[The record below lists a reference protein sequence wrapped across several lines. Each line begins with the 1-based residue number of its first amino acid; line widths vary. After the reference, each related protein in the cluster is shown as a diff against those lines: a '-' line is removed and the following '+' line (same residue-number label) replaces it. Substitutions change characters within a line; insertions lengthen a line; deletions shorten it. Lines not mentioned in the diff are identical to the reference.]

1 MLILKDPGLR
11 KLEKFIAVNPLE
23 NATIL
28 HWTGSMWGIGC
39 RLSASETIA
48 RIEAL
53 KQRPDK
59 QGFIALIP
67 DMNVLEQDK
76 IPAPVRPLMNQ
87 YWPGN
92 LTLVFNYND
101 PQLAVIENGSKV
113 ALRVPSDP
121 ALRALIS
128 LLGEPLISTS
138 VNVSGLMPENNYER
152 IVRNYASWFDFALL
166 PSSRE
171 LKRPSEPS
179 TIVEYISSE
188 ESGSNDKIKCL
199 REGSIPFYEIKQAF
213 QLPVVMFVCSA
224 NICRSPMA
232 ENLFRKMI
240 RENNL
245 ALATDS
251 CGLMPGGQMI
261 SLNALQLL
269 LERGIIDAQQ
279 HISKQ
284 VTPQLISSSW
294 LILTM
299 EERQRDLLRNAYPN
313 SARRIWTLNE
323 VVNEQGDIDDPFGS
337 NLESYKKTCEII
349 EDRLQRLTE
358 KLKNN
363 ELRM

>member
-1 MLILKDPGLR
+1 MLVLKDPGLR
-11 KLEKFIAVNPLE
+11 KLEKFIANNPLTHS
-23 NATIL
+23 TIL

-39 RLSASETIA
+39 RLSSSETIA
-48 RIEAL
+48 RIETQ
-53 KQRPDK
+53 KQRADK

-67 DMNVLEQDK
+67 DMSVLEQDK
-76 IPAPVRPLMNQ
+76 IPAPIRPLMNQ

-92 LTLVFNYND
+92 LTLVFNYDD
-101 PQLAVIENGSKV
+101 PQFAGIKNGNKV

-138 VNVSGLMPENNYER
+138 VNVSGLMPEENYER
-152 IVRNYASWFDFALL
+152 IVRNYDSWFDFALL

-171 LKRPSEPS
+171 MKRPSEPS
-179 TIVEYISSE
+179 TIIEYIGSE
-188 ESGSNDKIKCL
+188 ESGSNDDIKCL

-232 ENLFRKMI
+232 EKLFRKMI
-240 RENNL
+240 REHNL
-245 ALATDS
+245 GLATDS
-251 CGLMPGGQMI
+251 CGLLPGGRMI
-261 SLNALQLL
+261 SLESLQLL
-269 LERGIIDAQQ
+269 LERGIIDAEQ

-299 EERQRDLLRNAYPN
+299 EERQRDLLRSAYPN
-313 SARRIWTLNE
+313 NARRIWTLNE
-323 VVNEQGDIDDPFGS
+323 IVDEQGDIDDPFGN

-349 EDRLQRLTE
+349 EDRLRRLTE

-363 ELRM
+363 ELRI

>member
-1 MLILKDPGLR
+1 MLVLKDPGLR
-11 KLEKFIAVNPLE
+11 KLERFISSNPLTHS
-23 NATIL
+23 TIL

-39 RLSASETIA
+39 RLSSTETIA
-48 RIEAL
+48 RIEEL

-59 QGFIALIP
+59 EGFIALIP
-67 DMNVLEQDK
+67 DISVLEQDK
-76 IPAPVRPLMNQ
+76 IPSALRPLMHQ

-92 LTLVFNYND
+92 LTLVFNYED
-101 PQLAVIENGSKV
+101 SLLAQIAKGNKV

-138 VNVSGLMPENNYER
+138 VNISGLHPEENYDR

-166 PSSRE
+166 PASRE
-171 LKRPSEPS
+171 MKSSSVPS
-179 TIVEYISSE
+179 TIVEYISSK
-188 ESGSNDKIKCL
+188 ESGSNDEIKCL
-199 REGSIPFYEIKQAF
+199 REGSIPFYEIKQGF

-232 ENLFRKMI
+232 EKLFRKMI
-240 RENNL
+240 RDNNL

-251 CGLMPGGQMI
+251 CGLMVGGQMI

-269 LERGIIDAQQ
+269 LERGILDAQQ

-284 VTPQLISSSW
+284 VTPQLMSSSW

-323 VVNEQGDIDDPFGS
+323 FVGEQGDIDDPFGS
-337 NLESYKKTCEII
+337 NLESYKKTFEII
-349 EDRLQRLTE
+349 EDRLQRLME
-358 KLKNN
+358 KLITN
-363 ELRM
+363 ELRI